1 VRAGENMPTLNRS
14 AIVVTP
20 KQPFLDWLHTT
31 DAMSAELT
39 LLELIRDPTIYLI
52 PECDTDEDVVE
63 VLRDLCEEIFKEQ
76 LAGWYRDDQSG
87 RKTGASTNCD
97 AGSIISTIS

>member
-1 VRAGENMPTLNRS
+1 MPRLNRS

-52 PECDTDEDVVE
+52 PDVI
-63 VLRDLCEEIFKEQ
+63 LTRM
-76 LAGWYRDDQSG
+76 
-87 RKTGASTNCD
+87 
-97 AGSIISTIS
+97 